1 MPLITKFEYLMPA
14 ATRPQWK
21 PHSPRRQEFPVPD
34 ISALPSTLANAYI
47 GNDSHVIVY
56 DNCMFAPRVWWM
68 FRMFGHEAVSVLDG
82 GLAAWVAEGRR
93 VTSGPLKTV
102 YQSVEF
108 QASEDKKSAL
118 YRSFEEFCKALQSAS
133 VQVADARSPARF
145 RGEEPEPRAGLP
157 AGHPLGAANLFFRS
171 LYDSESG
178 RMLTED
184 QLRKKF
190 LASGLD
196 PSRPLVTTC
205 GSGITACHVA
215 LAAHVLGN
223 SDAAVYD
230 GSWEEFATRGPSD
243 LKAESGPTLVGD
255 EWSDPVLMQFLEA
268 KKEKKDGNNFYQWTT
283 LMCPRQVLDRLHL
296 LGYRVSAMTGV
307 GQTCIWTL
315 HTENDGQA
323 LKSIIESRVASSST

>member
-1 MPLITKFEYLMPA
+1 SPQLWSAVHGWPADYPMPLITKFEYLMPA
-14 ATRPQWK
+14 ATRP
-21 PHSPRRQEFPVPD
+21 SGNLIRRGAKNSRCQTFQRARMQRQRNWLLKHFAQLCSVCRVRWQTPG
-34 ISALPSTLANAYI
+34 I

-133 VQVADARSPARF
+133 VQVADARSQRFRERSRSPSRPPRWPPAR
-145 RGEEPEPRAGLP
+145 RSQPVLP
-157 AGHPLGAANLFFRS
+157 QPVRL
-171 LYDSESG
+171 ESG

-205 GSGITACHVA
+205 GSVSRPVTWLWLLTC
-215 LAAHVLGN
+215 LATPCGCLRWQLG
-223 SDAAVYD
+223 
-230 GSWEEFATRGPSD
+230 GFATRGPSD
-243 LKAESGPTLVGD
+243 LKAVGSGPERG
-255 EWSDPVLMQFLEA
+255 A
-268 KKEKKDGNNFYQWTT
+268 
-283 LMCPRQVLDRLHL
+283 
-296 LGYRVSAMTGV
+296 
-307 GQTCIWTL
+307 
-315 HTENDGQA
+315 
-323 LKSIIESRVASSST
+323 

>member
-1 MPLITKFEYLMPA
+1 QPDRRSPQLWSAVHGWPADYPMPLITKFEYLMPA

-34 ISALPSTLANAYI
+34 ISACQNAAPEKLASQTLCPALLSLPSTLANAYI

-243 LKAESGPTLVGD
+243 LKAVGSGPERG
-255 EWSDPVLMQFLEA
+255 A
-268 KKEKKDGNNFYQWTT
+268 
-283 LMCPRQVLDRLHL
+283 
-296 LGYRVSAMTGV
+296 
-307 GQTCIWTL
+307 
-315 HTENDGQA
+315 
-323 LKSIIESRVASSST
+323 